1 MRWRDYLA
9 LSMRSLRRS
18 RLRSF
23 LTIFAIVIGA
33 TGITIMLT
41 FVTSVKSYVVSQ
53 FTQTGEVRQIQVGQ
67 LTSLSWSSSNNG
79 GNQAAPGSKLVTP
92 SIESAVAAIPHVVG
106 VSAQFGGNGGGG
118 WQTGIQYLAYGS
130 KKLIVNNIA
139 AFETNGVIQLPLVAG
154 RNFQASDQAGVVM
167 VTQDYANAMGFS
179 GNGAGAVGKTL
190 DLHTNQGYTGA
201 GATLP
206 DVLPPQQ
213 QCSQGQQNCNGGPT
227 SGLPATDLPARVV
240 GIVSKNYNSQSIYM
254 PLTWYIA
261 IANQSQPINVQYT
274 GQSQPNQPP
283 NGPTYV
289 RGGWKKPS
297 TLEFIKNQGGYRS
310 LVAVVDNT
318 DNVAVTA
325 RRISALGMGTATGL
339 SQLNQQVTAANIIG
353 LVLGGLGLI
362 ALAIAALGV
371 MNTMIMSV
379 LERTREIGVMRA
391 LGARRSTIRRLF
403 TFEASTLGFF
413 GGLFGVLLGF
423 VLLAIA
429 KPIIAN
435 QFAKSTVLNLSVP
448 IWLMFLVV
456 GLTTLIGFFSGLV
469 PSRRAARLDP
479 IEALRYE

>member
-23 LTIFAIVIGA
+23 LTIFAIVIGS

-53 FTQTGEVRQIQVGQ
+53 FTQSGEVRQIQVGPV
-67 LTSLSWSSSNNG
+67 TSLSFSNNYSG
-79 GNQAAPGSKLVTP
+79 GNQVAPGAKLVTP

-106 VSAQFGGNGGGG
+106 VSAQFGNGGGG
-118 WQTGIQYLAYGS
+118 IQIQYLAYGS
-130 KKLIVNNIA
+130 KKLQSNNITG
-139 AFETNGVIQLPLVAG
+139 FETNGAIQLPLGAG
-154 RNFQASDQAGVVM
+154 RNFQVSDHTGVVM
-167 VTQDYANAMGFS
+167 VTQDYAHAMGFS
-179 GNGAGAVGKTL
+179 GTGAGAVGKTL
-190 DLHTNQGYTGA
+190 GLVTMKGYTGV

-206 DVLPPQQ
+206 NVLPPQN
-213 QCSQGQQNCNGGPT
+213 QCSQGQNHCNGGPT
-227 SGLPATDLPARVV
+227 SGLPAIDLRARVI
-240 GIVSKNYNSQSIYM
+240 GIVSKSYNSQGIYM

-261 IANQSQPINVQYT
+261 IANQSEPNNVQYT
-274 GQSQPNQPP
+274 GQSQGNQPP
-283 NGPTYV
+283 NGPIYV

-297 TLEFIKNQGGYRS
+297 TLEFIKSQGGYSS
-310 LVAVVDNT
+310 LIAVVDNT
-318 DNVAVTA
+318 NNVAVTA
-325 RRISALGMGTATGL
+325 RRIGALGLGTATGL
-339 SQLNQQVTAANIIG
+339 SQLNSQVTAANTIG
-353 LVLGGLGLI
+353 LILGGLGLI

-429 KPIIAN
+429 KPIVAHKFVKGI
-435 QFAKSTVLNLSVP
+435 VPNLSVP

-469 PSRRAARLDP
+469 PSRRASRLDP

>member
-106 VSAQFGGNGGGG
+106 VTAQFSSYGGGG
-118 WQTGIQYLAYGS
+118 GIQIQYVAYGS
-130 KKLIVNNIA
+130 KKLQANNIN
-139 AFETNGVIQLPLVAG
+139 AFETNGAIELPLVAG
-154 RNFQASDQAGVVM
+154 RNFQASDHAGVIM
-167 VTQDYANAMGFS
+167 LSQDYAHALGFS

-213 QCSQGQQNCNGGPT
+213 QCSQGQNNCNGGYT
-227 SGLPATDLPARVV
+227 SALPAIDLPARVV
-240 GIVSKNYNSQSIYM
+240 GIISKSYNNQSIYM
-254 PLTWYIA
+254 PMTWYIA
-261 IANQSQPINVQYT
+261 IANQSQPNNVQPT
-274 GQSQPNQPP
+274 GQSQGNQPP
-283 NGPTYV
+283 NGPNYV
-289 RGGWKKPS
+289 RGGWTKPS
-297 TLEFIKNQGGYRS
+297 TLEFIKNQGGYSS
-310 LVAVVDNT
+310 LIAVVDST

-325 RRISALGMGTATGL
+325 RRISALGMGTGTGL
-339 SQLNQQVTAANIIG
+339 SQLNQQVTAANLIG
-353 LVLGGLGLI
+353 LALGGLGLI

-423 VLLAIA
+423 VLLAFA

-435 QFAKSTVLNLSVP
+435 QFAKGTVLNLSVP
-448 IWLMFLVV
+448 IWLVFFVV

>member
-41 FVTSVKSYVVSQ
+41 FVTSVKSYVISQ
-53 FTQTGEVRQIQVGQ
+53 FTQTGEVRQIQVGPV
-67 LTSLSWSSSNNG
+67 TSLSFSSTYSG
-79 GNQAAPGSKLVTP
+79 GDQVAPGAKLVTP

-106 VSAQFGGNGGGG
+106 VSAQFGGGGGQG
-118 WQTGIQYLAYGS
+118 GIQIQYVAYGS
-130 KKLIVNNIA
+130 KKLFANGIN
-139 AFETNGVIQLPLVAG
+139 AFETNGIIRLPLVAG

-190 DLHTNQGYTGA
+190 DLHTMQGYTGA

-227 SGLPATDLPARVV
+227 SGLPAIDLPARVV
-240 GIVSKNYNSQSIYM
+240 GIVSKDYNSRSIYM
-254 PLTWYIA
+254 PITWYIA
-261 IANQSQPINVQYT
+261 IANQSQPTNVQYT
-274 GQSQPNQPP
+274 GQSQGNQPP
-283 NGPTYV
+283 NGPIYV

-297 TLEFIKNQGGYRS
+297 TLEFIKNQGGYTS
-310 LVAVVDNT
+310 LTAVVDNT
-318 DNVAVTA
+318 DNVAATA
-325 RRISALGMGTATGL
+325 RRIGALGMGTATGL
-339 SQLNQQVTAANIIG
+339 SQLNSQVTAANLIG

-435 QFAKSTVLNLSVP
+435 QFAKGTVPNLSVP

-456 GLTTLIGFFSGLV
+456 GLTMLIGFFSGLV